1 MADRPHMIFR
11 VSGVS
16 PERLRAIR
24 DQLSSPQ
31 AEGNIKLDK
40 LKNDYVDPGE
50 VILNDDLLEFHF
62 TTRNFTPEIREE
74 LIAMA
79 KSIRDGDVYISISSI
94 MDWMV
99 FRFRKQSN
107 SDSITSTTAP
117 FDDSANEVEININNL

>member
-1 MADRPHMIFR
+1 MIFR

-62 TTRNFTPEIREE
+62 TTRYFTPEIREE